1 VTFYSNEVT
10 GGATA
15 ANKSGYTATII
26 FGSNAL
32 GEPLPPHFQ
41 LKSTAQTPETQRMST
56 ECSATSTASYVSL
69 DTKNN
74 RKDPARLE

>member
-1 VTFYSNEVT
+1 VT

-32 GEPLPPHFQ
+32 GEPYLLTFNARAPHRIRRLNECPPNG
-41 LKSTAQTPETQRMST
+41 
-56 ECSATSTASYVSL
+56 SATSTASYVSL
-69 DTKNN
+69 DTRNN
-74 RKDPARLE
+74 RKDPAHLE